1 MLTICICDDDKTISD
16 ELTLLVHSTLE
27 DYSIQVIYLYSGES
41 FLFHF
46 LEKTNFLDIILMD
59 IDMGKSNGIEVMKK
73 MRQAGCNSEL
83 IYLTAVKDF
92 VFDSFETS
100 PINYILKDEKNVK
113 KLQSVLLIAA
123 ENAMRKKNNFIII
136 GSSKNTVRVDKAHI
150 LYIETY
156 NRQVLYHLL
165 NHSLVES
172 SSTLLQAFDAVGRE
186 DFVRTH
192 KSYIVN
198 LHNIR
203 QIKSSFVTLIDGTQL
218 PIGRKFVN
226 DVREQFSDFL
236 ARNTIEI

>member
-1 MLTICICDDDKTISD
+1 MLTICICDDDKTITD
-16 ELTLLVHSTLE
+16 ELTLLVYSTLK
-27 DYSIQVIYLYSGES
+27 DYPAQIIYLYSGES

-46 LEKTNFLDIILMD
+46 LEKTNFVDIILMD
-59 IDMGKSNGIEVMKK
+59 VDMGKFNGIEVMKK

-83 IYLTAVKDF
+83 IYLTAMKDF
-92 VFDSFETS
+92 VFDSFETF
-100 PINYILKDEKNVK
+100 PLNYILKDEKNVK

-123 ENAMRKKNNFIII
+123 ENAMKKKNNFITI
-136 GSSKNTVRVDKAHI
+136 GSSKNAVKVDRTHI
-150 LYIETY
+150 LFIESY

-165 NHSLVES
+165 NHPPVES
-172 SSTLLQAFDAVGRE
+172 SSTLLQAFGTVGRE

-203 QIKSSFVTLIDGTQL
+203 QIKPSFVTLIDGTQL

-226 DVREQFSDFL
+226 DVREKFSDFL
-236 ARNTIEI
+236 AKNTIDI

>member
-1 MLTICICDDDKTISD
+1 MLTICICDDDKTIAD
-16 ELTLLVHSTLE
+16 KLTLLVYSILE
-27 DYSIQVIYLYSGES
+27 DYPVQIIYLDSGES

-46 LEKTNFLDIILMD
+46 LENANFVDIILMD
-59 IDMGKSNGIEVMKK
+59 IDIGGLNGIEVMRK

-83 IYLTAVKDF
+83 VYLTAMRDF
-92 VFDSFETS
+92 VFDSFDTL
-100 PINYILKDEKNVK
+100 PLNYILKDEQGIK
-113 KLQSVLLIAA
+113 KLHSVLLAAA
-123 ENAMRKKNNFIII
+123 ENAMKKKSDFIII
-136 GSSKNTVRVDKAHI
+136 GSCKNTIKVDRAYI

-165 NHSLVES
+165 NQPPAES
-172 SSTLLQAFDAVGRE
+172 SSTLLQAFEAVGRE
-186 DFVRTH
+186 DFIRTH

-203 QIKSSFVTLIDGTQL
+203 QIKSSFVTLIDGTEL

-236 ARNTIEI
+236 SRNTIDL